1 MTGRYSR
8 SRTLRVRVVMLLEAG
23 MLQGGV
29 GIVAAV
35 LGGLALA
42 VALYSAPWRAWLDD
56 SERQWVWFGSM
67 ACWSSSGR

>member
-1 MTGRYSR
+1 
-8 SRTLRVRVVMLLEAG
+8 MLLEAG

-29 GIVAAV
+29 GIAAAV

-42 VALYSAPWRAWLDD
+42 VALYSAPWRAWLHD

-67 ACWSSSGR
+67 ALLVVVWSITSLVRN

>member
-1 MTGRYSR
+1 
-8 SRTLRVRVVMLLEAG
+8 

-29 GIVAAV
+29 SIVAAV

-42 VALYSAPWRAWLDD
+42 VALYSAPWRTWLGD

-67 ACWSSSGR
+67 ALLVVVWSMKAGITPGLLSLIHI